1 MDRTDAELLAGSA
14 RDPEAFGIFYDRH
27 AESVLTYFA
36 RRTWDAQEAADLTAE
51 TFAAAFAGRRRYR
64 DTGAPAFAWLL
75 GIARQKLH
83 RALRRQRIDDRARR
97 RLHVERIAAGIDAD
111 IILAPTTAEYIGRWT
126 CISAETRFL
135 IDSMRGDPPQPPDT
149 DSFLRVTPEVLYV
162 QRAFTGGFTD
172 RLVVVIGRAPE
183 AGENPSAWPEVC
195 GLRVVSEG

>member
-1 MDRTDAELLAGSA
+1 MTDIPYLTNLREDLVTGIGRRQRRITRRLRTAL
-14 RDPEAFGIFYDRH
+14 
-27 AESVLTYFA
+27 VLTPAVLAASVFA
-36 RRTWDAQEAADLTAE
+36 TSLP
-51 TFAAAFAGRRRYR
+51 G
-64 DTGAPAFAWLL
+64 GSSPAFAIEQQGDWIEVR
-75 GIARQKLH
+75 IADAAASETQMENEL
-83 RALRRQRIDDRARR
+83 Q
-97 RLHVERIAAGIDAD
+97 AAGIDAD

-172 RLVVVIGRAPE
+172 RLVLVIGRAPE